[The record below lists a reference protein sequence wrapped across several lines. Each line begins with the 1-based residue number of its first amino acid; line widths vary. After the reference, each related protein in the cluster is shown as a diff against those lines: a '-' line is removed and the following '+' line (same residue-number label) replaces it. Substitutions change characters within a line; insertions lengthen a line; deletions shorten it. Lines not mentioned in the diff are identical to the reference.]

1 MLGRERQTLND
12 LAYAKLRQ
20 ELISGHFQPGQILVI
35 RKLAEAFGISATPIR
50 EALQRLVAER
60 ILIIEQNRSIAVPL
74 LSAGSFRELV
84 RIRCTV
90 EGLAG
95 KMAAEKIGDPQ
106 IELVRAMLPQM
117 DQAIAAGDG
126 HRYLA
131 LNEAFHFAIYS
142 QAEAPILLEMIRD
155 LWGRV
160 GPYMTYLIE
169 IDTFLKQA
177 NDHHE
182 KVVEALE
189 ARHLPAVQK
198 QIVNDIKSAANAIF
212 ARLEPRPDR

>member
-12 LAYAKLRQ
+12 RAYGKLRQ
-20 ELISGHFQPGQILVI
+20 ELISGHFRPGQILVI
-35 RKLAEAFGISATPIR
+35 RKLAEAFGISTTPIR

-60 ILIIEQNRSIAVPL
+60 ILVVEQTRSIAVPL
-74 LSAGSFRELV
+74 LSADPFRELV

-95 KMAAEKIGDPQ
+95 KMAAERIDGQQ
-106 IELVRAMLPQM
+106 IELIRAMLPGM
-117 DQAIAAGDG
+117 DDAIAAGDG
-126 HRYLA
+126 HRYLT

-142 QAEAPILLEMIRD
+142 RAEAPILLEMIRD

-169 IDTFLKQA
+169 TDSFLKQA
-177 NDHHE
+177 NDQHRR
-182 KVVEALE
+182 VVEALE
-189 ARHLPAVQK
+189 MRRGPAVQK
-198 QIVNDIKSAANAIF
+198 QIVNDIKTAANAMF
-212 ARLEPRPDR
+212 ARL